1 MTTAVAHIWKNNT
14 IIKQTRAQT
23 MNIIFVEAELMAIH
37 SGLISTME
45 KQNVH
50 EIIVITDSIIVAKKI
65 FKSHIGP
72 F

>member
-1 MTTAVAHIWKNNT
+1 
-14 IIKQTRAQT
+14 

-50 EIIVITDSIIVAKKI
+50 EIIVITDSIIAAKKI

>member
-1 MTTAVAHIWKNNT
+1 
-14 IIKQTRAQT
+14 

-37 SGLISTME
+37 SGLISTIE

>member
-50 EIIVITDSIIVAKKI
+50 EIIVITDSIIAAKKI